1 MINLSKLVFFY
12 SKPLDNQK
20 VYHIVRCEGHLATYI
35 LMIYT
40 LLRRIT
46 ILICP
51 HQWTSHHLT
60 RMLPAIWSLNQHFIN
75 NLLLNTSY
83 PLVNVNKKLWNI
95 TIFHGKTHYFYGHS
109 QCRKLW
115 LFTRGY
121 GYMYHKCTII
131 SYYKPSLSLYS
142 GTIFQRVQIARGGR
156 VPCRSPWEVPHNGE
170 CRDAAAA
177 RSGGRAGKNAG
188 NW

>member
-1 MINLSKLVFFY
+1 MSWSVGIMTFPTEWENKIHV
-12 SKPLDNQK
+12 PNQQP
-20 VYHIVRCEGHLATYI
+20 VI
-35 LMIYT
+35 LMFAGSSIPRDSHISWHPSLKT
-40 LLRRIT
+40 TGVKSQDFACNNHLV
-46 ILICP
+46 IL
-51 HQWTSHHLT
+51 S
-60 RMLPAIWSLNQHFIN
+60 A
-75 NLLLNTSY
+75 Y

-156 VPCRSPWEVPHNGE
+156 VPCRSP
-170 CRDAAAA
+170 
-177 RSGGRAGKNAG
+177 
-188 NW
+188 